1 MELRINSVFRGA
13 SDFFTLD
20 PNLATALRITYA
32 GGTSA
37 AQAQPERGSPR
48 KKKSSVARQG
58 KNEPFPF
65 ACLCARIC
73 GAIFD
78 VVIAIARDRSRV
90 ADAL

>member
-1 MELRINSVFRGA
+1 MELRINSQFRGD

-58 KNEPFPF
+58 KNEPIPF
-65 ACLCARIC
+65 ACLRARFG
-73 GAIFD
+73 GAAID
-78 VVIAIARDRSRV
+78 VVIAAACD
-90 ADAL
+90 